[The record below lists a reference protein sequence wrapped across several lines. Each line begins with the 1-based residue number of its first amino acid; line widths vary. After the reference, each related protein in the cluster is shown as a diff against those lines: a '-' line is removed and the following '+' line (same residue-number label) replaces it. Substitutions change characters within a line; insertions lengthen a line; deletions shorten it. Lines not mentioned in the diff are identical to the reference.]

1 MKGDLTKLFSFWRAW
16 LSTLP
21 RGRGYG
27 ADFLLGCLVPCA
39 LPPIGLWPLLIVI
52 IPSIFWRCAAS
63 TNWQGAFMR
72 GWLFGC
78 GQFFVGLY
86 WVGASFLVEAD
97 MFLWALPFAVCFLA
111 MGLGLFYALAFAIWR
126 CLIGSTTS
134 DFAALLYWV
143 VCLSVSEW
151 VRGHIFTGFPWN
163 LPGMAFLTYLPLAQ
177 AASLWGI
184 YGQSFLV
191 LLLALSPAFYLWARR
206 SALVFLCLFAALLG
220 GGLMKLADSP
230 IQKAHPI
237 HIRIVQPS
245 IVQKEKWR
253 PENRDSIID
262 TYLALT
268 QAEWQGVTDR
278 QDRGDKLS
286 APPQTPIIVWPETA
300 LPALIDREPLLRQ
313 RIANVLPRGAVLITG
328 ALRREVTNH
337 QATNQTD
344 GVGFKSFNS
353 IMVLNDMGEILQIYD
368 KHHLVPFGEYL
379 PFQPLL
385 ERIGMRQLTRLR
397 GGFVAGRPPKI
408 HYVDDIPPCL
418 PLICYEVIFP
428 ALVAGQSKDRDK
440 DKGGQSAS
448 LMPQTPQTRPAWL
461 VNLTNDGWFG
471 RTIGPGQ
478 HLAAA
483 QMRAIE
489 LGLPLVR
496 AANTG
501 ISALIDG
508 HGRIV
513 ASRPLYVRDVLDASL
528 PPPLSPTF
536 YHRFGE
542 GLFFLMLLISAM
554 LGFVVRHNGFRPK
567 YSNGRS

>member
-1 MKGDLTKLFSFWRAW
+1 MGLVKLFVFWRDW
-16 LSTLP
+16 LGALP
-21 RGRGYG
+21 RGRGWG
-27 ADFLLGCLVPCA
+27 VDFLLGCLVPCA
-39 LPPIGLWPLLIVI
+39 LPPIDLWPLLIFI

-63 TNWQGAFMR
+63 VGWRGAFMR
-72 GWLFGC
+72 GWVFGC

-86 WVGASFLVEAD
+86 WVGAAFLVEAEL
-97 MFLWALPFAVCFLA
+97 FLWALPFAVCLLA
-111 MGLGLFYALAFAIWR
+111 IGLGLFYAFAFALWR
-126 CLIGSTTS
+126 RLIGSTITDIS
-134 DFAALLYWV
+134 ALLYWV
-143 VCLSVSEW
+143 VCLSVSDW
-151 VRGHIFTGFPWN
+151 LRGHILTGFPWN
-163 LPGMAFLTYLPLAQ
+163 LPGMASLGYLPLAQ

-191 LLLALSPAFYLWARR
+191 LLLALWPAFYLCARR
-206 SALVFLCLFAALLG
+206 SGLVFLCLFAALLG
-220 GGLMKLADSP
+220 GGLMRLASP
-230 IQKAHPI
+230 IQETSPI

-245 IVQKEKWR
+245 IVQKEKWQ
-253 PENRDSIID
+253 PENRESIID

-268 QAEWQGVTDR
+268 KADWQTMTDR
-278 QDRGDKLS
+278 FSK
-286 APPQTPIIVWPETA
+286 PPQRAIIVWPETA
-300 LPALIDREPLLRQ
+300 LPALIDRDPYLRQ
-313 RIANVLPRGAVLITG
+313 RIAEVLPKGSVLITG
-328 ALRREVTNH
+328 ALRREVTRH
-337 QATNQTD
+337 EAIHRETTNQAD

-353 IMVLNDMGEILQIYD
+353 IMVLNDAGEILQIYD

-385 ERIGMRQLTRLR
+385 ERIGLSQLTRLR
-397 GGFVAGRPPKI
+397 GGFVAGPAPQI
-408 HYVDDIPPCL
+408 QYVGDIPPFM

-428 ALVAGQSKDRDK
+428 NLVAGRDRDK
-440 DKGGQSAS
+440 SGQNAAV
-448 LMPQTPQTRPAWL
+448 TAQTRPAWL

-513 ASRPLYVRDVLDASL
+513 AFHPLYVRNVLDVTL
-528 PPPLSPTF
+528 PPALKATI
-536 YHRFGE
+536 YHRFGD
-542 GLFFLMLLISAM
+542 GLFFLMLLISTA
-554 LGFVVRHNGFRPK
+554 LGFAMRSFGFAPK
-567 YSNGRS
+567 I